1 MRRILLKALAV
12 SPDGMSIAALTR
24 KLPISRTAV
33 NKHLAIL
40 SDAGLVKR
48 QAVGRE
54 ARYLLSPDPL
64 SQLAEWLAFFDPYG
78 SQHLSALAQSVERDG
93 QAT

>member
-1 MRRILLKALAV
+1 MRRTLLESLAV
-12 SPDGMSIAALTR
+12 SPDGMSIAAMTR
-24 KLPISRTAV
+24 RLPISRTAV

-54 ARYLLSPDPL
+54 ARYLLTPDPL
-64 SQLAEWLAFFDPYG
+64 SQLTEWLAFFDAYW
-78 SQHLSALAQSVERDG
+78 SQRLTALGQYVENDG
-93 QAT
+93 HAT